1 MESQR
6 INILLDKYFEAAT
19 TLEEEN
25 ELINYFNSGNVDE
38 KLKSYAS
45 FFAGLKQFSSED
57 TADLSEEL
65 MNHILQSEKKK
76 KIQLRLRTGII
87 TAIAA
92 SVIVGLLAVNFIGNQ
107 THFRDTYKNPDQA
120 YVQAYKTLEFV
131 AGKYN
136 KGVAGLEKVNRL
148 EDGTKPLSSGME
160 ALSKGLNK
168 LENFKKL

>member
-38 KLKSYAS
+38 KLKSYKS
-45 FFAGLKQFSSED
+45 FFSGLKQFSSEE
-57 TADLSEEL
+57 TADLSDEL
-65 MNHILQSEKKK
+65 MNHILQSEKKEK
-76 KIQLRLRTGII
+76 LQFRLRTGII

-92 SVIVGLLAVNFIGNQ
+92 SVIVGLVAVNFMGNQ
-107 THFRDTYKNPDQA
+107 THFKDTYKNSDQA
-120 YVQAYKTLEFV
+120 YAQAFKTLEFV

-136 KGVAGLEKVNRL
+136 KGVAGLDKIRKI

-160 ALSKGLNK
+160 VLDKGFNK
-168 LENFKKL
+168 LENLKNL